1 LLPPSSGTAR
11 MVGFDITT
19 QAAGVRRSIGY
30 VAQMLSADGTLTG
43 YENLLLSARL
53 YVIPRRERAQ
63 RIAKALAMMNLTG
76 DADRQVQHYSG

>member
-1 LLPPSSGTAR
+1 